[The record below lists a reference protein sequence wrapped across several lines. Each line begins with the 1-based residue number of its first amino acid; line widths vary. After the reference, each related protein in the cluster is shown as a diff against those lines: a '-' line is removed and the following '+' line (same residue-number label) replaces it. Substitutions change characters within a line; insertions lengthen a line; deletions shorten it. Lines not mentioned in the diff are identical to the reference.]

1 MSKTVRLS
9 ESDLTRLIKRVINEE
24 PMDIAP
30 AGMDS
35 SKSGCKKPTN
45 SPCSQT
51 GLKNLDGMIISF
63 GNGMTKFVATNPQTG
78 CPESCIVDKSAK
90 DVFRYVRTKN

>member
-24 PMDIAP
+24 PMDTAS
-30 AGMDS
+30 ADMGS
-35 SKSGCKKPTN
+35 SKPGCKKPTN

-51 GLKNLDGMIISF
+51 GLKNLDGVIIPF
-63 GNGMTKFVATNPQTG
+63 GNGIIKFVATNPQTG
-78 CPESCIVDKSAK
+78 CPESCILDKDAK
-90 DVFRYVRTKN
+90 NVFRYVRTKN